1 MLSKYATPIYLIE
14 YFDSETKKSHERNE
28 LNKRKL
34 RKAMKRRERIRAILV
49 FGGLILAFAG
59 IAAIETLDLTSGPVV
74 CCLIGMLMVFGSNLI
89 LHGDS
94 DV

>member
-1 MLSKYATPIYLIE
+1 MLSKYATPEYLIK
-14 YFDSETKKSHERNE
+14 YFDDQTVKSHQKNE

-34 RKAMKRRERIRAILV
+34 RQAMKRRERIRAVLV

-59 IAAIETLDLTSGPVV
+59 IAAIETLDLTSGPVI

-89 LHGDS
+89 LRS
-94 DV
+94 DDE

>member
-34 RKAMKRRERIRAILV
+34 RKAMKRRERIRAGLM
-49 FGGLILAFAG
+49 FGGLILSFCG
-59 IAAIETLDLTSGPVV
+59 IAAIEATNITTGPVIA
-74 CCLIGMLMVFGSNLI
+74 CLIGMTSVWVSNLI
-89 LHGDS
+89 LRS
-94 DV
+94 DDE